1 MSRIEKKLITNRQQ
15 GRRSLT
21 IYLNCGD
28 PDIETTAA
36 LIALCARHGVDA
48 IELGVPF
55 AHSFTD
61 GAVVLRSHERA
72 LRNNV
77 TLENTL
83 QLVDEVRKNTDI
95 PIVLLADF
103 SFTVKPFGIKNTVAA
118 CEHHGI
124 DGLLLH
130 GLPPL
135 FTEEYLAYI
144 QPSSVDPIFSLY
156 PNSSS
161 AVIAKTLTNARGFI
175 YMVSTYGRTGAPID
189 FVSAD
194 INRFYQSVRQATS
207 LPLMAGFGIKTVQD
221 MQSIFSNSD
230 IDGVIMGS
238 AISHI
243 IEASLQTQHKILE
256 QTADYLTSLSH
267 TRFIKRSHQAEV

>member
-1 MSRIEKKLITNRQQ
+1 MSRIEKKLIANREQ

-28 PDIETTAA
+28 PDIETTAS
-36 LIALCARHGVDA
+36 LIELCARHGVDV

-61 GAVVLRSHERA
+61 GEVVLRSHERA

-77 TLENTL
+77 NLSTTL
-83 QLVDEVRKNTDI
+83 QLVDRVRKNTDI

-103 SFTVKPFGIKNTVAA
+103 SFTIKPFGIRNTVAA
-118 CEHHGI
+118 CEQHGI

-135 FTEEYLAYI
+135 FMEEYLACI
-144 QPSSVDPIFSLY
+144 QPASVDPIFSLY
-156 PNSSS
+156 PNSSPG
-161 AVIAKTLTNARGFI
+161 VMAKTLANSRGFI

-189 FVSAD
+189 FSSAG
-194 INRFYQSVRQATS
+194 ITHFYQSIRQATS
-207 LPLMAGFGIKTVQD
+207 LPLMAGFGIKGVQD
-221 MQSIFSNSD
+221 METIFSNSD

-238 AISHI
+238 AISRI
-243 IEASLQTQHKILE
+243 IEASLHAPDKILGH
-256 QTADYLTSLSH
+256 TADYLTSLSH
-267 TRFIKRSHQAEV
+267 TRFIKRRYQAEV

>member
-1 MSRIEKKLITNRQQ
+1 MSRIEKKLIANREQ

-28 PDIETTAA
+28 PDIETTAS
-36 LIALCARHGVDA
+36 LIELCARHGVDV

-61 GAVVLRSHERA
+61 GEVVLRSHERA
-72 LRNNV
+72 LRNDV
-77 TLENTL
+77 TLEKTL
-83 QLVDEVRKNTDI
+83 QLVGRVRNSTDI

-103 SFTVKPFGIKNTVAA
+103 SFTIKPVGIQNTVAA
-118 CEHHGI
+118 CELHGV

-135 FTEEYLAYI
+135 FTEEYLACI
-144 QPSSVDPIFSLY
+144 QPSPVDPIFSLY
-156 PNSSS
+156 PNSSP
-161 AVIAKTLTNARGFI
+161 AVIARTLTNSRGFI

-189 FVSAD
+189 FSSAG
-194 INRFYQSVRQATS
+194 INHFYQSVRQATA
-207 LPLMAGFGIKTVQD
+207 LPLMAGFGIKSVQD
-221 MQSIFSNSD
+221 MQTIFSNSD

-238 AISHI
+238 AISRI
-243 IEASLQTQHKILE
+243 IEASLQTPHKILE

-267 TRFIKRSHQAEV
+267 TRSIKRSHQAEV